1 MSLLVIL
8 GNDKLGGL
16 ALSKIVHQAH
26 LHLQIDLSS
35 NYRRVIRLVGKGVL
49 SIDLVIKMFFA
60 ECKRGG
66 RKPSGNYPGIQ
77 GNSDLIK
84 SLSTFKPTEVVL
96 FRAGLIVS
104 KEVLGMGIPIYN
116 IHAARVPEYG
126 GLGSIARALK
136 DGALEQFASLHEVT
150 SKIDEGKLLDS
161 ENFLLSPKASYF
173 ENEQTAYS
181 AAIRLLI
188 RRVQAFQGNERNN
201 E

>member
-1 MSLLVIL
+1 LSLLVIL

-16 ALSKIVHQAH
+16 ALSKIDHQDR
-26 LHLQIDLSS
+26 LHLQIDRSS
-35 NYRRVIRLVGKGVL
+35 NYRRVIRLVGKGVI
-49 SIDLVIKMFFA
+49 SIDLVIKMFLS
-60 ECKRGG
+60 EYKRRGQ
-66 RKPSGNYPGIQ
+66 KPSGNYHGIQ
-77 GNSDLIK
+77 RNSDLIR
-84 SLSTFKPTEVVL
+84 SLSTLKPTEVVL
-96 FRAGLIVS
+96 FRAGLIIN

-136 DGALEQFASLHEVT
+136 DGALEQFASLHTVT

-161 ENFLLSPKASYF
+161 ENFLLSQKASYF

-181 AAIRLLI
+181 AAICVLI
-188 RRVQAFQGNERNN
+188 RRIQAFQGNERNN